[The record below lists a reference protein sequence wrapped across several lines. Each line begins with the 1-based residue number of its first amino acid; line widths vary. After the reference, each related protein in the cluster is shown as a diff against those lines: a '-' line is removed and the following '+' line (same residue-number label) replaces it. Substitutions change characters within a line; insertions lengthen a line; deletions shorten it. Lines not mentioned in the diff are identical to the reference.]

1 MNSQDIIN
9 EMENRIEQALR
20 KLVDRDQYSDVHEIR
35 IMADAYLASIEVV
48 KAIAED
54 LRTEPADQDAMIQR
68 TERGKQARQYFIE
81 VEKRHSQKRTG
92 VAPTTRFTDST
103 DKELNHA

>member
-54 LRTEPADQDAMIQR
+54 LRTEPADQDDI
-68 TERGKQARQYFIE
+68 T
-81 VEKRHSQKRTG
+81 
-92 VAPTTRFTDST
+92 P
-103 DKELNHA
+103 